1 MASGEAAGAMSDSQ
15 GDSNSS
21 DSSAEAAAGP
31 IRVADLADI
40 PLAVRAVRL
49 RVQRAKDPQT
59 QSPKRRCLKQQPSRD
74 TETSAAEEDWFHA
87 TEHVEELNDF
97 TKNGP
102 TERKVHMV
110 DLFSASGMAAHTFK
124 SHGYSSKAIDIQL
137 DKGHDITTRAV
148 FFMILSVCLALVPGG
163 LILAGPPCSLYIF
176 LSSSM
181 HQRSKARPLGDTCN
195 AKVRLSNLIVSN
207 MCQLMMQMLAR
218 SVKIVVEQPSNS
230 VMFLHPEIKALQ
242 NWEPDSPIF
251 KKCEWLLVSTWMGKF
266 NHDMPKPTRLL
277 SNMGSSRLLARQMSL
292 NQWRRER
299 AAGPAQTRQYTR
311 LTPAGVAGGKDLHRS
326 ASYTPEFCLQVF
338 IAWEKEFVSML

>member
-59 QSPKRRCLKQQPSRD
+59 QSPKRRCPKRLASLARD

-148 FFMILSVCLALVPGG
+148 FS
-163 LILAGPPCSLYIF
+163 
-176 LSSSM
+176 
-181 HQRSKARPLGDTCN
+181 
-195 AKVRLSNLIVSN
+195 
-207 MCQLMMQMLAR
+207 
-218 SVKIVVEQPSNS
+218 
-230 VMFLHPEIKALQ
+230 
-242 NWEPDSPIF
+242 
-251 KKCEWLLVSTWMGKF
+251 
-266 NHDMPKPTRLL
+266 
-277 SNMGSSRLLARQMSL
+277 
-292 NQWRRER
+292 
-299 AAGPAQTRQYTR
+299 
-311 LTPAGVAGGKDLHRS
+311 
-326 ASYTPEFCLQVF
+326 
-338 IAWEKEFVSML
+338 